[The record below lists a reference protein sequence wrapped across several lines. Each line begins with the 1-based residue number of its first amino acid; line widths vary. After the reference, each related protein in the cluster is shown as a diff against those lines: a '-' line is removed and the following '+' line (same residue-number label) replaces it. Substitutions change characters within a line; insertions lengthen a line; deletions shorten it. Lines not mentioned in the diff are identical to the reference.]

1 MSSRSMRSGARA
13 RASRKRCGSS
23 GCRALTWPNESTMPS
38 LAKMR
43 LAVTNSSRM
52 KSSLPMRWSSPR
64 PFVAAARRGTQR
76 PIWAMACAMHFWR
89 VLMLQRS
96 AMVVSFGVALLLGA
110 AAIAFAADYPDHPIR
125 VIVSV
130 PAGGGVD
137 TVTRIVTDK
146 MRAELGQ
153 PVVVENKPGVSGSLA
168 AETVSKADPD
178 GYTLL
183 ASQPAPITTALFLYK
198 SLNYT
203 PADLVPVAIM
213 SHVPNVVLVRKDFP
227 AKTVQ
232 ELIAYAKANP
242 GKINYA
248 SQGVGTTSHTTAEL
262 FQFITGTKLTHVPYK
277 GTAPAVNDLLAGNV
291 DLMFNELA
299 TSIELHKSG
308 QARILAVT
316 VKDRVPSLPDI
327 PTLEEVGVHG
337 CISDTWHA
345 ITAPPKTPPEI
356 VARLNAAANAAMQDP
371 GLRERFAALSIGP
384 GGGTPAEASAFV
396 KEETLRWGDVIR
408 KAGIEPE

>member
-1 MSSRSMRSGARA
+1 MLRRSVIILSFEA
-13 RASRKRCGSS
+13 
-23 GCRALTWPNESTMPS
+23 ALP
-38 LAKMR
+38 L
-43 LAVTNSSRM
+43 L
-52 KSSLPMRWSSPR
+52 
-64 PFVAAARRGTQR
+64 AAA
-76 PIWAMACAMHFWR
+76 A
-89 VLMLQRS
+89 S
-96 AMVVSFGVALLLGA
+96 AAEF
-110 AAIAFAADYPDHPIR
+110 PDHPIR

-146 MRAELGQ
+146 MRVALGQ
-153 PVVVENKPGVSGSLA
+153 PLIVENKPGVSGSLA
-168 AETVSKADPD
+168 AETVFKAEPD

-183 ASQPAPITTALFLYK
+183 ASQPAPITTAPFLYK

-227 AKTVQ
+227 AKSVA

-248 SQGVGTTSHTTAEL
+248 SQGIGTTSHTTAEL
-262 FQFITGTKLTHVPYK
+262 FQSITGTKLTHVPYK

-299 TSIELHKSG
+299 TSMELHKSG

-327 PTLEEVGVHG
+327 PTLEELGVHG

-371 GLRERFAALSIGP
+371 GLRERFAALSIGL
-384 GGGTPAEASAFV
+384 GGGTPAQASAFV
-396 KEETLRWGDVIR
+396 NEETRRWGDVIR
-408 KAGIEPE
+408 KAGIEAE

>member
-1 MSSRSMRSGARA
+1 
-13 RASRKRCGSS
+13 
-23 GCRALTWPNESTMPS
+23 
-38 LAKMR
+38 
-43 LAVTNSSRM
+43 
-52 KSSLPMRWSSPR
+52 
-64 PFVAAARRGTQR
+64 
-76 PIWAMACAMHFWR
+76 
-89 VLMLQRS
+89 MLRRS
-96 AMVVSFGVALLLGA
+96 AMIVSFGVALLLGA

-248 SQGVGTTSHTTAEL
+248 SQGVGTTSHTAAEL
-262 FQFITGTKLTHVPYK
+262 FQSITGTKLTHVPYK

-356 VARLNAAANAAMQDP
+356 VAKLNAAANAAMRDP
-371 GLRERFAALSIGP
+371 GLREHFAALSIGP

-396 KEETLRWGDVIR
+396 KEETQRWGDVIR

>member
-1 MSSRSMRSGARA
+1 
-13 RASRKRCGSS
+13 
-23 GCRALTWPNESTMPS
+23 
-38 LAKMR
+38 
-43 LAVTNSSRM
+43 
-52 KSSLPMRWSSPR
+52 
-64 PFVAAARRGTQR
+64 
-76 PIWAMACAMHFWR
+76 
-89 VLMLQRS
+89 MLRRS
-96 AMVVSFGVALLLGA
+96 AMVVSVGIALLLGA
-110 AAIAFAADYPDHPIR
+110 AAAIAYADDYPDHPIR

-137 TVTRIVTDK
+137 TITRLVTDK
-146 MRAELGQ
+146 MRATLGQ
-153 PVVVENKPGVSGSLA
+153 PLVVENKAGVSGSLA
-168 AETVSKADPD
+168 AETVFKADPD

-183 ASQPAPITTALFLYK
+183 ASQPAPITTAPFLYK

-203 PADLVPVAIM
+203 PAELIPVAIM

-248 SQGVGTTSHTTAEL
+248 SQGIGTTSHTTAEL
-262 FQFITGTKLTHVPYK
+262 FQSITGTKLTHVPYK

-299 TSIELHKSG
+299 TSIQLHKSG

-316 VKDRVPSLPDI
+316 VKERVPSLPDI
-327 PTLEEVGVHG
+327 PTLDEAGVHG

-345 ITAPPKTPPEI
+345 ITAPPKTPAEI
-356 VARLNAAANAAMQDP
+356 VNKLNAAANAAMRDP
-371 GLRERFAALSIGP
+371 ALLQRFAALSIGP

-396 KEETLRWGDVIR
+396 KEETQRWGDVIR
-408 KAGIEPE
+408 KAGIKPE

>member
-1 MSSRSMRSGARA
+1 MLRRSIII
-13 RASRKRCGSS
+13 
-23 GCRALTWPNESTMPS
+23 L
-38 LAKMR
+38 
-43 LAVTNSSRM
+43 
-52 KSSLPMRWSSPR
+52 
-64 PFVAAARRGTQR
+64 
-76 PIWAMACAMHFWR
+76 
-89 VLMLQRS
+89 
-96 AMVVSFGVALLLGA
+96 SFGGVLPLLVGGA
-110 AAIAFAADYPDHPIR
+110 ASAAEFPDHPIR

-146 MRAELGQ
+146 MRAALGQ
-153 PVVVENKPGVSGSLA
+153 PLIVENKPGVSGSLA
-168 AETVSKADPD
+168 AETVYKAEPD

-183 ASQPAPITTALFLYK
+183 ASQPAPITTAPFLYK

-203 PADLVPVAIM
+203 PAELIPVAIM

-227 AKTVQ
+227 AKSVA

-248 SQGVGTTSHTTAEL
+248 SQGIGTTSHTTAEL
-262 FQFITGTKLTHVPYK
+262 FQSITGTKLTHVPYK

-299 TSIELHKSG
+299 TSIELNKSG

-316 VKDRVPSLPDI
+316 VKERVPSLPDI
-327 PTLEEVGVHG
+327 PTLEELGIHG

-345 ITAPPKTPPEI
+345 ITAPPKTPSEI
-356 VARLNAAANAAMQDP
+356 VGKLNAAVNAAMHDQ
-371 GLRERFAALSIGP
+371 GLRERFAALSIGH

-396 KEETLRWGDVIR
+396 KEETQRWGDVIR
-408 KAGIEPE
+408 KAGIQPE

>member
-1 MSSRSMRSGARA
+1 MLRRQAIVIS
-13 RASRKRCGSS
+13 CG
-23 GCRALTWPNESTMPS
+23 MP
-38 LAKMR
+38 L
-43 LAVTNSSRM
+43 L
-52 KSSLPMRWSSPR
+52 
-64 PFVAAARRGTQR
+64 VAAAAG
-76 PIWAMACAMHFWR
+76 IA
-89 VLMLQRS
+89 RS
-96 AMVVSFGVALLLGA
+96 AEF
-110 AAIAFAADYPDHPIR
+110 PDHPIR

-146 MRAELGQ
+146 MRAALGQ
-153 PVVVENKPGVSGSLA
+153 PLVVENKSGVSGSLA
-168 AETVSKADPD
+168 AETVFMAEPD

-183 ASQPAPITTALFLYK
+183 ASQPAPITTNAFLYK
-198 SLNYT
+198 SLNYD
-203 PADLVPVAIM
+203 PGQLVPVAIM

-227 AKTVQ
+227 AKTVA

-248 SQGVGTTSHTTAEL
+248 SQGIGTTSHTTAEL

-277 GTAPAVNDLLAGNV
+277 GTAPAINDLLAGNV

-299 TSIELHKSG
+299 TSLQLHKAG

-327 PTLEEVGVHG
+327 PTLDEVGVHG

-345 ITAPPKTPPEI
+345 LTAPPKTPAEI
-356 VARLNAAANAAMQDP
+356 VAKLNAAANAALHDP
-371 GLRERFAALSIGP
+371 GLIQRFAALSIGP
-384 GGGTPAEASAFV
+384 GGGTPAQASAFV
-396 KEETLRWGDVIR
+396 KEETQRWGDVIR
-408 KAGIEPE
+408 KAGIQPE

>member
-1 MSSRSMRSGARA
+1 
-13 RASRKRCGSS
+13 
-23 GCRALTWPNESTMPS
+23 
-38 LAKMR
+38 
-43 LAVTNSSRM
+43 
-52 KSSLPMRWSSPR
+52 
-64 PFVAAARRGTQR
+64 
-76 PIWAMACAMHFWR
+76 
-89 VLMLQRS
+89 MLRRS
-96 AMVVSFGVALLLGA
+96 AMIVSFGVALLLGA

-125 VIVSV
+125 VIVAV

-146 MRAELGQ
+146 MRAALGQ
-153 PVVVENKPGVSGSLA
+153 PLVVENKPGVSGSLA

-356 VARLNAAANAAMQDP
+356 VAKLNAAANAAMRDP
-371 GLRERFAALSIGP
+371 GLREHFAALSIGP

-396 KEETLRWGDVIR
+396 KEETQRWGDVIR